1 MSFETASIGQSPI
14 ATNTAAF
21 DLAMAEAVPG
31 PYEFL
36 MSSGAL
42 RTSKV
47 LAEEPVLGRQN
58 PIIFYIDLSV
68 RLTKKNVTNTHR
80 RQQLIKDP

>member
-21 DLAMAEAVPG
+21 DLMMAEVVPG

-47 LAEEPVLGRQN
+47 LAEEPVPSPTFPSLLQDFHEQRM
-58 PIIFYIDLSV
+58 
-68 RLTKKNVTNTHR
+68 NVQHPSTN
-80 RQQLIKDP
+80 